1 MKILLKN
8 VRWNINDQMLAGD
21 IRIAQGM
28 IDAISDQIAPE
39 KDEIVLELSGHF
51 VYPGLINAHDHLEMN
66 LYPRLGSPPYASY
79 VDWSQSIYKPDQ
91 SPVREIEKVDKQDRL
106 WWGGIKNLIS
116 GVTTVAHHN
125 PWDRIFEKD
134 LFPVNVVKKMTW
146 AHSLAFG
153 KNIASDFPKDTST
166 PFIIH
171 AAEGT
176 DADAFGEITKLDALG
191 VLKSNTVLVHGI
203 ALHDADLALIKA
215 RNASI
220 VWCPASNHFMFDKT
234 AAIKKIKDLAL
245 IGLGT
250 DSTMTGSPTLLH
262 EMQVAA
268 QTPEATRNEIYAM
281 VTDSGASILKM
292 SRPLLA
298 AHQPANLF
306 VAPALK
312 ENYVDNLF
320 SITPADIAATIL
332 NGTLRSVDASVSFEQ
347 KFFKNT
353 FSIDGRVKRTDVP
366 VAELKKR
373 IEKKVGA
380 KILEQNPLWRL
391 VEV

>member
-8 VRWNINDQMLAGD
+8 VRWKINDQMLAGD
-21 IRIAQGM
+21 IRIAQGT
-28 IDAISDQIAPE
+28 ITALDDRIEPE
-39 KDEIVLELSGHF
+39 KGETVLAFSGHF

-66 LYPRLGSPPYASY
+66 LYPRLGSPPHASY
-79 VDWSQSIYKPDQ
+79 VDWSRSIYKPDQ
-91 SPVREIEKVDKQDRL
+91 SPVKEIEKVDKQDRL
-106 WWGGIKNLIS
+106 LWGGIKNLIS

-125 PWDRIFEKD
+125 PWDKTFEKD

-146 AHSLAFG
+146 SHSLAFG
-153 KNIASDFPKDTST
+153 KNIASDFPKDAST

-176 DADAFGEITKLDALG
+176 DAGAFEEIKKLDALG
-191 VLKSNTVLVHGI
+191 VLNSNTILVHGI
-203 ALHDADLALIKA
+203 ALRDADLALIKT

-220 VWCPASNHFMFDKT
+220 VWCPASNLFMFDKT
-234 AAIKKIKDLAL
+234 AAIKKSKDFAR

-268 QTPEATRNEIYAM
+268 QTQEATMSEIYVM
-281 VTDSGASILKM
+281 VTDTGASILKM
-292 SRPLLA
+292 PKPHLA
-298 AHQPANLF
+298 SSEPANLF

-320 SITPADIAATIL
+320 SIAPADIAATIL
-332 NGTLRSVDASVSFEQ
+332 NGILRSVDASISSEQ

-353 FSIDGRVKRTDVP
+353 FSIDGKVKRTDVP
-366 VAELKKR
+366 VAELKRR
-373 IEKKVGA
+373 IEKKVGV

-391 VEV
+391 IEV